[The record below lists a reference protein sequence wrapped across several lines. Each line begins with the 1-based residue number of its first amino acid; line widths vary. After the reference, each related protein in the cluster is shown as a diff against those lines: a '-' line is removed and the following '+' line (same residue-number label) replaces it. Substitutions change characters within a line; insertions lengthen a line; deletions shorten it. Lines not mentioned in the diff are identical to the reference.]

1 MSLTIRAN
9 AQNLETYKAEKE
21 GSAGNKKTINAAN
34 LNFASGKEDAIE
46 AKKNSARKQAM
57 KLISDAWG
65 RDEKT
70 SDEIKNMQQMKADKV
85 AELQEWKSKIKD
97 IDSNKELLR
106 EESGVE
112 LESREQKDLELL
124 EKYQNNIN
132 GSSFDSFSEEEVERL
147 KELQNTPLTEY
158 QKKALKLND
167 MKGSVN
173 MEVQMAE
180 REIATITKAITGA
193 KIDKLKSQ
201 DMIQAKDGAE
211 EILDAAGK
219 DIIGMLIEEGKENI
233 DEAQEEAEQEEIEEK
248 DEQEEILKD
257 EQEVQKLEVE
267 ASVDKQSVDHVEE
280 AQKKIQQI
288 INNNKLI
295 NEDIKGIEID
305 LNF

>member
-1 MSLTIRAN
+1 
-9 AQNLETYKAEKE
+9 
-21 GSAGNKKTINAAN
+21 
-34 LNFASGKEDAIE
+34 
-46 AKKNSARKQAM
+46 M

-257 EQEVQKLEVE
+257 EQEVQKL
-267 ASVDKQSVDHVEE
+267 
-280 AQKKIQQI
+280 
-288 INNNKLI
+288 KL
-295 NEDIKGIEID
+295 KHP
-305 LNF
+305 